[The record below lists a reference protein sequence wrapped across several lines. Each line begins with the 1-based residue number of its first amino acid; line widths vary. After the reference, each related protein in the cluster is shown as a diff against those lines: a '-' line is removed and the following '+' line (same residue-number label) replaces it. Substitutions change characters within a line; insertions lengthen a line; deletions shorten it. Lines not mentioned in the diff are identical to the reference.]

1 MISASVVK
9 ELSLLILFHF
19 NFLNFQTNEYAKLM
33 EMMDEYQKAQQ
44 KLQKGV
50 DYNIKTVKAFAT
62 SLKRYFNFS
71 VCNNG
76 SPPNFK

>member
-1 MISASVVK
+1 MI
-9 ELSLLILFHF
+9 
-19 NFLNFQTNEYAKLM
+19 FQTNEYVKLM
-33 EMMDEYQKAQQ
+33 EMMDEYRKAQQ

-71 VCNNG
+71 VCNNR
-76 SPPNFK
+76 SSPNFK

>member
-1 MISASVVK
+1 
-9 ELSLLILFHF
+9 
-19 NFLNFQTNEYAKLM
+19 M
-33 EMMDEYQKAQQ
+33 EMMDEYRKAQQ

-71 VCNNG
+71 LSNNR
-76 SPPNFK
+76 SSPNFKGNSGVELNSFKFRDCLQISVQILSKFK

>member
-1 MISASVVK
+1 
-9 ELSLLILFHF
+9 
-19 NFLNFQTNEYAKLM
+19 M
-33 EMMDEYQKAQQ
+33 EMMDEYRKAQQ

-71 VCNNG
+71 VSNNR
-76 SPPNFK
+76 SSPNFK